1 MKAIDFKK
9 SCTVYFWTSYLLWG
23 DCKKSSNY
31 LLTSIF
37 SVDVYSF
44 GHHLFDIINQFDYS
58 QENQY
63 RKSKLLWNNMLNL
76 QWKRVIDSTVKYSSN
91 IFIHS
96 TQIWEVLIVNSQSF
110 VLQLKAFIL
119 KLPKN
124 KSTKNQE
131 WERMYDIIQI
141 VICQSQPFL
150 VGYQDRSSLSGSTNM
165 RAVSGAS
172 TQN

>member
-1 MKAIDFKK
+1 MKAIDFKT
-9 SCTVYFWTSYLLWG
+9 SCILLDVIPIMRWLQ
-23 DCKKSSNY
+23 KIIQ
-31 LLTSIF
+31 LLVDAIF
-37 SVDVYSF
+37 LVDVYSF
-44 GHHLFDIINQFDYS
+44 GHPLFDIINQFDYS

-124 KSTKNQE
+124 KSTIIQE
-131 WERMYDIIQI
+131 WERMYDIVQI
-141 VICQSQPFL
+141 VFAI
-150 VGYQDRSSLSGSTNM
+150 
-165 RAVSGAS
+165 VSHF
-172 TQN
+172 

>member
-1 MKAIDFKK
+1 M
-9 SCTVYFWTSYLLWG
+9 
-23 DCKKSSNY
+23 
-31 LLTSIF
+31 
-37 SVDVYSF
+37 
-44 GHHLFDIINQFDYS
+44 
-58 QENQY
+58 
-63 RKSKLLWNNMLNL
+63 
-76 QWKRVIDSTVKYSSN
+76 KYSSN

-96 TQIWEVLIVNSQSF
+96 TQIWEVLIVSSQSF

-124 KSTKNQE
+124 KSTINQE
-131 WERMYDIIQI
+131 WERMYDIVQI
-141 VICQSQPFL
+141 VICHSQPFL